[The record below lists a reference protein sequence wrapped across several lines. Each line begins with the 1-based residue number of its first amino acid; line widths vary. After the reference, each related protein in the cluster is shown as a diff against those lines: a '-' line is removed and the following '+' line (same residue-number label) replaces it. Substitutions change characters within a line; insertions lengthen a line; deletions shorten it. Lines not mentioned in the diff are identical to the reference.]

1 MSWAYSFPAFHFK
14 QGGIMTVLIA
24 IFSFYV
30 GVGSYIVAP
39 DLYSHEAY
47 EYTEVYNSLE
57 ACQIDS
63 HGTGSICTTEAPY
76 QKYVVAD
83 PIPTSSS
90 TAELIFIPCDY
101 WAGCYTQ
108 ED

>member
-1 MSWAYSFPAFHFK
+1 
-14 QGGIMTVLIA
+14 MTVLIA

-30 GVGSYIVAP
+30 GLGSYMVAP
-39 DLYSHEAY
+39 DLYSHGPY
-47 EYTEVYNSLE
+47 ELSAGTCGDSYCNKEYSSVE

-63 HGTGSICTTEAPY
+63 HGTGSICTTEAPFQQY
-76 QKYVVAD
+76 TVTD
-83 PIPTSSS
+83 SIPTSSN
-90 TAELIFIPCDY
+90 TAELTYIPCDY